1 MKTITVETSMKCQS
15 CLSKVEPVLE
25 SDTSIH
31 DWTADLADPRKPIT
45 LTVADD
51 VDAEHVVRLVNSV
64 GIDATPASTTADA
77 VAQTSEDR
85 KPSSEEDSFRL
96 SNYRPLLL
104 VVAYVVGGTVFAESL
119 LPGWNWS
126 RAMTWFMGFFFVA
139 FAFFKLL
146 DISKFADAFSTY
158 DIVAK
163 RSRVYGLSYP
173 WIELSLGIV
182 FLSQHLLLIAAIV
195 TLIVMAVGLVGVIS
209 AVRRKQQIQCA
220 CLGTVF
226 NLPMSAVTIVEN
238 SVMIIM
244 SAVMIWT
251 ALVG

>member
-15 CLSKVEPVLE
+15 CLSKVETALE
-25 SDTSIH
+25 SDSSIH

-51 VDAEHVVRLVNSV
+51 VDAEDVIRLVNGV
-64 GIDATPASTTADA
+64 GIDATPASTNADTVDQA
-77 VAQTSEDR
+77 SEAR
-85 KPSSEEDSFRL
+85 EQSSEEDSFRL
-96 SNYRPLLL
+96 SSYRPLLL

-119 LPGWNWS
+119 LPGWNWL

-173 WIELSLGIV
+173 WIELGLGIV
-182 FLSQHLLLIAAIV
+182 FLSQHFLLAAAVV

-209 AVRRKQQIQCA
+209 AVRRKQQIQCV

-244 SAVMIWT
+244 STVMIWM
-251 ALVG
+251 AIA